1 MVESLKLHGQVI
13 ISTLVLQLK
22 TKDSIA
28 SRVDILLVSKDKSRI
43 INIELNPKLK
53 KTTNNKNLSYLFKLA
68 AEYYKH
74 NDKDKYL
81 HDIDV
86 IQVNLNGYYHQN
98 KDILI
103 SKYTLYDK
111 QDIYN
116 DLSLFT
122 CTSYKE
128 MQKYIKD
135 NKERRGI
142 MEMLRKIAIFQLMTM
157 VNILNL
163 FIKKLLWK
171 QENKVSLLKKHLN
184 YLK

>member
-1 MVESLKLHGQVI
+1 MIESLKLHGQVI

-22 TKDSIA
+22 TKDSMA
-28 SRVDILLVSKDKSRI
+28 SRVDILLVSKDKTRI

-98 KDILI
+98 
-103 SKYTLYDK
+103 
-111 QDIYN
+111 
-116 DLSLFT
+116 
-122 CTSYKE
+122 
-128 MQKYIKD
+128 
-135 NKERRGI
+135 
-142 MEMLRKIAIFQLMTM
+142 MTM

-171 QENKVSLLKKHLN
+171 QENKA
-184 YLK
+184 

>member
-28 SRVDILLVSKDKSRI
+28 SRVDILLVSKDKTRI

-128 MQKYIKD
+128 IAMEAREQGFSIEETSKFLKIDQNIIKRALKKD
-135 NKERRGI
+135 N
-142 MEMLRKIAIFQLMTM
+142 
-157 VNILNL
+157 
-163 FIKKLLWK
+163 
-171 QENKVSLLKKHLN
+171 
-184 YLK
+184 